1 MNYKIVI
8 ASTNKGKIKEINK
21 ILNNIENFQIDV
33 MFLEHGIPEPNEPYN
48 TFMENAVHKAKY
60 YAKHTKHPTLSED
73 SGLCIEALNGFPG
86 VKSKDLVHECNGILN
101 TFIKIEKM
109 LSGTNNY
116 RAYCNTAMAIYIPSN
131 DLLITHEA
139 KAHGIICF
147 PPRVNQNSVTTEEF
161 GIDPIFIPEGYDK
174 TFAELGIEIKNK
186 ISQRN
191 KAINGVIKKL
201 QKFLNT
207 NIPNTTKA

>member
-21 ILNNIENFQIDV
+21 ILNNIEHLKVDV
-33 MFLEHGIPEPNEPYN
+33 GFLEHGQIPEPHEPYN

-60 YAKHTKHPTLSED
+60 YAKHTKEATLSED

-86 VKSKDLVHECNGILN
+86 VKSKDLVQECNGILN
-101 TFIKIEKM
+101 AFIKVEQM

-116 RAYCNTAMAIYIPSN
+116 RAYCQTSMAIYIPST
-131 DLLITHEA
+131 DVLITHEA
-139 KAHGIICF
+139 KVHGSLSF
-147 PPRVNQNSVTTEEF
+147 PAKFNTNGVIEEAF
-161 GIDPIFIPEGYDK
+161 GIDPIFVPEGYNQ
-174 TFAELGIEIKNK
+174 TFAELGIDIKNK

-191 KAINGVIKKL
+191 KAISGVIEKL
-201 QKFLNT
+201 QVFLKNV
-207 NIPNTTKA
+207 